1 MSQVCS
7 LNFNGK
13 ILGSQLIKSLTNK
26 IGIGVVTSTY
36 RFKNRPVQLGP
47 HLTIN
52 DCTSVTDCSPTRV
65 NKTKK
70 QLKHNK
76 ELLKGKVGYDLLK
89 YS

>member
-36 RFKNRPVQLGP
+36 RFKIVRFSWVRTSQLMTV
-47 HLTIN
+47 LLL
-52 DCTSVTDCSPTRV
+52 DCSPTRV

-70 QLKHNK
+70 
-76 ELLKGKVGYDLLK
+76 
-89 YS
+89 

>member
-36 RFKNRPVQLGP
+36 RFKNRPVQLDP
-47 HLTIN
+47 HFTIN
-52 DCTSVTDCSPTRV
+52 DCTSVRLFAYTSEQD
-65 NKTKK
+65 KK
-70 QLKHNK
+70 IVKA
-76 ELLKGKVGYDLLK
+76 
-89 YS
+89 